1 MAIVAILVGG
11 CASCP
16 WDTCWKKTED
26 KAPPAA
32 ASDAAAT
39 DPSPATSK
47 SPDSE
52 ALQQVV
58 AEVERL
64 GTIDPAAQKELLA
77 DLKQTPPS
85 LWPMLLQQVQAENA
99 YRKKT
104 EPSSKPALASKPLR
118 AADPAGANLLRS
130 PPAGEK
136 PGPAETIAAPPTVA
150 PAVAESSPPQSKLPE
165 AKAAVPVPEQKPPA
179 APTVQVVQTSYNAP
193 AAVDWQTHLGEAIRQ
208 LESQR
213 KGTLGGDAEIA
224 REAYLRTLFL
234 LAGRRDDALTPI
246 PGASP
251 AQQEFWSKELYA
263 MQTWLDTD
271 HNPDGPRRAAET
283 KRILG
288 EAMLRLG
295 ETAPLVVHNL
305 AFCSEVQGFGSIT
318 PFRKAEFS
326 PSQEVL
332 LYAEV
337 ENFAVEPTPRGFHTS
352 LRSSFQ
358 IFDSRGQRVADEE
371 LATSEDYCQSP
382 RRDFFFGYRL
392 RLPKQICN
400 GKHTLQLTTED
411 LKSHKVGQSSIELVI
426 KGGED

>member
-1 MAIVAILVGG
+1 MAIVAMLLGG
-11 CASCP
+11 CASSP
-16 WDTCWKKTED
+16 WGKWGKTGES
-26 KAPPAA
+26 KPAA
-32 ASDAAAT
+32 APTPSKST
-39 DPSPATSK
+39 DPQ
-47 SPDSE
+47 
-52 ALQQVV
+52 ALQQVM
-58 AEVERL
+58 AEVQRL
-64 GTIDPAAQKELLA
+64 GTMDPAAQKELLA
-77 DLKQTPPS
+77 DLRQTDPS
-85 LWPMLLQQVQAENA
+85 LWPLLLQDVQAAAA
-99 YRKKT
+99 YRNKT
-104 EPSSKPALASKPLR
+104 EQASKPALADNPLR
-118 AADPAGANLLRS
+118 ATDPAGSNLLRS
-130 PPAGEK
+130 QPAKEGAGE
-136 PGPAETIAAPPTVA
+136 AAAAASPTVA
-150 PAVAESSPPQSKLPE
+150 PTLAASSPPQSKSAD
-165 AKAAVPVPEQKPPA
+165 AKTAVPVPVQKPPA
-179 APTVQVVQTSYNAP
+179 APTGQVVQASYAAP
-193 AAVDWQTHLGEAIRQ
+193 VSVDWQTHLGEAIRQ
-208 LESQR
+208 LEAQR
-213 KGTLGGDAEIA
+213 KGTPATDAEIA

-271 HNPDGPRRAAET
+271 HTPDGPRRAAET

-305 AFCSEVQGFGSIT
+305 AFCTEVQGFGSIT

-326 PSQEVL
+326 PNQELL

-358 IFDSRGQRVADEE
+358 IFDARGQRVADQE
-371 LATSEDYCQSP
+371 LATSDDYCQSP

-392 RLPKQICN
+392 RLPKRIYN

>member
-1 MAIVAILVGG
+1 M
-11 CASCP
+11 
-16 WDTCWKKTED
+16 
-26 KAPPAA
+26 
-32 ASDAAAT
+32 
-39 DPSPATSK
+39 
-47 SPDSE
+47 
-52 ALQQVV
+52 
-58 AEVERL
+58 
-64 GTIDPAAQKELLA
+64 
-77 DLKQTPPS
+77 
-85 LWPMLLQQVQAENA
+85 
-99 YRKKT
+99 
-104 EPSSKPALASKPLR
+104 
-118 AADPAGANLLRS
+118 
-130 PPAGEK
+130 
-136 PGPAETIAAPPTVA
+136 
-150 PAVAESSPPQSKLPE
+150 
-165 AKAAVPVPEQKPPA
+165 
-179 APTVQVVQTSYNAP
+179 VQTSYNAP

-208 LESQR
+208 LEAQH
-213 KGTLGGDAEIA
+213 KGTPGGDAEIA
-224 REAYLRTLFL
+224 REAYLRTLCL
-234 LAGRRDDALTPI
+234 LAGRRDDALAPI
-246 PGASP
+246 PGATP
-251 AQQEFWSKELYA
+251 AQQEFWSKQLYA

-326 PSQEVL
+326 PGQEVL